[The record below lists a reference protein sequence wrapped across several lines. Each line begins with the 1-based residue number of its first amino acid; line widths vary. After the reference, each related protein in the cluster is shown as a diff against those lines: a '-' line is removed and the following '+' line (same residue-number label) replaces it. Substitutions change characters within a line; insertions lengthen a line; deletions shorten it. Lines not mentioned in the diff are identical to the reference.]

1 MNYIRGIGRLLRCL
15 PPPGNAFCLGG
26 RIGEKQDRM
35 SGIQIEYR
43 SGRKEAALVC
53 NLRHQISA
61 VACGAGKD
69 RSRCNSGN
77 EPSIVMSVFGQQ

>member
-1 MNYIRGIGRLLRCL
+1 
-15 PPPGNAFCLGG
+15 
-26 RIGEKQDRM
+26 M